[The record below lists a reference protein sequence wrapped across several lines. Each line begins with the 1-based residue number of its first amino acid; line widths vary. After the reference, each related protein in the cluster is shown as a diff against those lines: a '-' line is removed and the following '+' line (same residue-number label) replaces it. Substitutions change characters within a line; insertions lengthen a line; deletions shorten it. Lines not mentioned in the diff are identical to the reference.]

1 MAFIRLG
8 GEKVE
13 GFYFHNN
20 WKVQVDYGMN
30 MTEIPFSDYNE
41 IDESSLPSKDV
52 LYCRGGRSSDYF
64 RILKLFKDGKLI
76 SEKLISEV
84 IEKNPNYVPR
94 DTQLKMLENHV
105 IIGEDVE
112 RVFNFPNGYSAKIE
126 YWISPTERD
135 YKHGFYTA
143 KYRKLILSDD
153 KDNII
158 SDIFEDNPNYRSFD
172 KICWDYSDTSGRF

>member
-1 MAFIRLG
+1 MVFIRLG

-76 SEKLISEV
+76 SEVDS
-84 IEKNPNYVPR
+84 N
-94 DTQLKMLENHV
+94 T
-105 IIGEDVE
+105 II
-112 RVFNFPNGYSAKIE
+112 FLN
-126 YWISPTERD
+126 ISPHTPS
-135 YKHGFYTA
+135 YLIHNH
-143 KYRKLILSDD
+143 KL
-153 KDNII
+153 
-158 SDIFEDNPNYRSFD
+158 EVHQ
-172 KICWDYSDTSGRF
+172 

>member
-1 MAFIRLG
+1 MVFIRLG

-76 SEKLISEV
+76 SEV
-84 IEKNPNYVPR
+84 IEKNPNYVP
-94 DTQLKMLENHV
+94 T
-105 IIGEDVE
+105 DVE

>member
-1 MAFIRLG
+1 MVFIRLG

-52 LYCRGGRSSDYF
+52 LYCRGGKSSDYF

-76 SEKLISEV
+76 SEI

-94 DTQLKMLENHV
+94 DTQLKMLEDHV

>member
-1 MAFIRLG
+1 
-8 GEKVE
+8 
-13 GFYFHNN
+13 
-20 WKVQVDYGMN
+20 

-64 RILKLFKDGKLI
+64 RILKLFEDG
-76 SEKLISEV
+76 KLISEV

-94 DTQLKMLENHV
+94 DTQLKMLEDHV

-112 RVFNFPNGYSAKIE
+112 RIFNFPNGYSAKIE

-135 YKHGFYTA
+135 HKHGFYTA

-158 SDIFEDNPNYRSFD
+158 SDIFEDNPNYRNFD